1 MRRSETSS
9 KLRAL
14 GLAVWLWRCALSICR
29 CALPLWRRALPVSL
43 QALALH
49 TPVCVAA
56 VGVVCVTSA
65 CGSSSVI
72 NTRHEELG
80 TLAGHSTYAF
90 ADVGALTDQGFTT
103 GHLFN
108 PIMQRRIRDEL
119 TRELATRGYVAS
131 APEDASLL
139 VSFSGGGRQDLVT
152 QGKQEGPVVYG
163 PAYTIDR
170 GALVL
175 HFIDPKTNTVL
186 WRGWGDAII
195 APDDDLDQRVRA
207 AVRQI
212 MSAFPASKS

>member
-1 MRRSETSS
+1 MRRSKTSS

-14 GLAVWLWRCALSICR
+14 GLSLSI
-29 CALPLWRRALPVSL
+29 WRRARPRPLQVMSL
-43 QALALH
+43 QAMSLSGVTLPAPAFAAAMSVACLA
-49 TPVCVAA
+49 
-56 VGVVCVTSA
+56 SA

-80 TLAGHSTYAF
+80 TLAGHPTYAF
-90 ADVGALTDQGFTT
+90 ADASALAEEGFTT

-119 TRELATRGYVAS
+119 TRELTTRGYVAS

-163 PAYTIDR
+163 PAYTLDR

-175 HFIDPKTNTVL
+175 HFIDPKTKAVL

-195 APDDDLDQRVRA
+195 KPDDDLDQRVRA

>member
-1 MRRSETSS
+1 M
-9 KLRAL
+9 RAL
-14 GLAVWLWRCALSICR
+14 GLTPSIR
-29 CALPLWRRALPVSL
+29 QMFIWRRARLLPL
-43 QALALH
+43 QALALY
-49 TPVCVAA
+49 ALF
-56 VGVVCVTSA
+56 CVTSFGVLCTSSA

-90 ADVGALTDQGFTT
+90 ADAGALADEGFTT

-175 HFIDPKTNTVL
+175 HFIDPKTKTVL

-195 APDDDLDQRVRA
+195 KPDDDLDQRVRA